1 MGELEAEIEWDTVT
15 RTHVRITPDRQKW
28 LAATQVPLRVIVGLN
43 DTGEL
48 PAYPGQKGRNRFVT
62 GRRWVS
68 DMAKFAQENGL
79 ESRITFEMIPGKGHT
94 MLGLLPY
101 SQAAL
106 LAR

>member
-1 MGELEAEIEWDTVT
+1 
-15 RTHVRITPDRQKW
+15 
-28 LAATQVPLRVIVGLN
+28 
-43 DTGEL
+43 
-48 PAYPGQKGRNRFVT
+48 
-62 GRRWVS
+62 
-68 DMAKFAQENGL
+68 MAKFAQENGL